1 MVQPLPSYREFG
13 RTYAA
18 DTCAPVSQAV
28 RQGQLVMHA
37 LARGHYPGRKLP
49 AGALPGVK
57 SVGYWNAERG
67 QDWGL
72 EWHRN
77 EGLELTY
84 LESGRLLFSVD
95 EHDVALKPGD
105 LTITRPWQLHCLGR
119 PHIAT
124 SRLHWLILDL
134 GVRRPHQAWKW
145 PPWLVLSKADVRQLT
160 DTLRHNEQP
169 VWHASDELRRA
180 FERCG
185 RAIETDTSG
194 ENFSRVTLQLNEVFL
209 SLLEMCRQSD
219 VRLDESLSSS
229 LRTVELFLRD
239 MAGNLP
245 QLAQE
250 WTLPRMARLCGLG
263 TTHFIHHCRQL
274 TNLTPLQYLNTC
286 RLEAAR
292 RLLCDQPTRSVTEI
306 ALACGFSSSQYFA
319 TVFRAHFGCTPRQVR
334 ERTAGNQ
341 PPLSQ
346 SGRDG

>member
-1 MVQPLPSYREFG
+1 MVQPLPIYRELG

-18 DTCAPVSQAV
+18 DTCAPVARAV
-28 RQGQLVMHA
+28 SQGQLVMHA

-49 AGALPGVK
+49 VGALAGVK
-57 SVGYWNAERG
+57 SVGFWDADRE

-84 LESGRLLFSVD
+84 LESGQLLFSVD
-95 EHDVALKPGD
+95 GQEVALKPGD

-124 SRLHWLILDL
+124 CRLHWLILDL
-134 GVRRPHQAWKW
+134 EVRRPHQAWKW
-145 PPWLVLSKADVRQLT
+145 PQWLVLSKADLKQLT
-160 DTLRHNEQP
+160 DMLRHNEQP
-169 VWHASDELRRA
+169 VWRASDDLRRA
-180 FERCG
+180 FERTG
-185 RAIETDTSG
+185 RAVETDKSG
-194 ENFSRVTLQLNEVFL
+194 ENFSRITLQLNEVFL
-209 SLLEMCRQSD
+209 SVLEMCRRSQ
-219 VRLDESLSSS
+219 VPLDASLSSS
-229 LRTVELFLRD
+229 LRTVDLFLRD
-239 MAGNLP
+239 LAGNLP

-292 RLLCDQPTRSVTEI
+292 RMLCDQPEKTVTEV

-319 TVFRAHFGCTPRQVR
+319 TVFRAHFGRTPRELRESAPGDQAASSQV
-334 ERTAGNQ
+334 
-341 PPLSQ
+341 
-346 SGRDG
+346 GRGG